1 MRINAAQTVALR
13 LGAVACLIG
22 AVILAV
28 VAITVDTG
36 SPGSDGVSVVDD
48 PTAVELPDP
57 GLFGAQVVVFGSS
70 TDNGVAPSDLG
81 CRLLTDSGHEQSV
94 AKMSELRVLG
104 TDPVT
109 VDGQELRAL
118 FAVDSYPDGS
128 VLACSSARAAAPLA
142 LSQPSTFGSAGTMVR
157 VAAVLGTVAFFV
169 VGLVGLLLLRPRR
182 AAAPAR

>member
-1 MRINAAQTVALR
+1 MRISAAQTVVLR

-28 VAITVDTG
+28 VAVTVDTG
-36 SPGSDGVSVVDD
+36 SPGSDTVTVTED
-48 PTAVELPDP
+48 PTTIELPDP
-57 GLFGAQVVVFGSS
+57 GLFGSQVVVFGVSP
-70 TDNGVAPSDLG
+70 DAGVAPSDLG

-109 VDGQELRAL
+109 VDGQELNAL

-128 VLACSSARAAAPLA
+128 VLACSAAQAAAPLA

-157 VAAVLGTVAFFV
+157 VAAVLGSVAFFV
-169 VGLVGLLLLRPRR
+169 VGLAGLLLFRPRR
-182 AAAPAR
+182 R